1 MLVQP
6 AQHTSRTWIIDSRR
20 WQHYRPRSD
29 DIIIATYPKCGT
41 TWMQRIV
48 GLLVFQT
55 PDPQPITQAS
65 PWIDRRFPEP
75 VEAMVARIEAQSHRR
90 FLKSHLPFDGQPIYD
105 EVKYIHVARDGRD
118 ACLSFHN
125 HGLAFTAQALEALDR
140 AGLEHET
147 IGRPYPRLPAD
158 PAEHFHRWLTQGVVP
173 GRRCRSFSS
182 SEAGGASAIAQTS
195 SSSTTPEGGPFGRD
209 AASGRLPR
217 HTRLAGHLAPAC

>member
-6 AQHTSRTWIIDSRR
+6 AQHTYRTWIIDSRR
-20 WQHYRPRSD
+20 WQHYRPRPN
-29 DIIIATYPKCGT
+29 DIIIATYHPKSGT

-125 HGLAFTAQALEALDR
+125 HGLAFTAQALDALDR
-140 AGLEHET
+140 AGLEDET
-147 IGRPYPRLPAD
+147 IRHPLSTPS
-158 PAEHFHRWLTQGVVP
+158 
-173 GRRCRSFSS
+173 RR
-182 SEAGGASAIAQTS
+182 
-195 SSSTTPEGGPFGRD
+195 
-209 AASGRLPR
+209 SG
-217 HTRLAGHLAPAC
+217 